1 MVLPLGDLHH
11 TRITPVVTYTL
22 IAINVLVYLVQVQ
35 RGEQFT
41 MAFACTPWEI
51 THNEDIDAP
60 VRKPPAVVRMIDPH
74 DPTGRHG

>member
-51 THNEDIDAP
+51 THNEDIDVP
-60 VRKPPAVVRMIDPH
+60 VRSPPRSSA
-74 DPTGRHG
+74 